1 MHGAVRKVF
10 HHADDFIIYCIVEP
24 DLRYRCADYFTD
36 RLSKCP
42 DARLVYD
49 HRIAVVQITYLEIAT
64 GHKLQLECPGEIEF
78 YIQLAPLQFFVTEFG
93 KFYFCSNPAEVIQ
106 SRQMI
111 GHSYKLNV
119 GILEDRALEF
129 CKPILLCYAAKS
141 DGQDLAALLIK
152 LRCF

>member
-10 HHADDFIIYCIVEP
+10 HHADDFIIYCSVVP

-42 DARLVYD
+42 DARLLYH

-78 YIQLAPLQFFVTEFG
+78 TELG

-141 DGQDLAALLIK
+141 NGQDLAALLIK